1 MTITEAEVLELEDK
15 RWAAQINEDLESL
28 GDLLCDEL
36 RYTHSNT
43 IVDTKASYI
52 EAIANKTFDYRRADR
67 SDTEVQIIGGT
78 ALVTGRADIHV
89 VAGERDLQLSAR
101 YSVVWVD
108 RGDRW
113 QLLMWQS
120 TPVPS

>member
-1 MTITEAEVLELEDK
+1 MTITEAEVLALEER
-15 RWAAQINEDLESL
+15 RWTAQINEDLEAL
-28 GDLLCDEL
+28 DELLSDEL

-43 IVDTKASYI
+43 IVDTKTSYI
-52 EAIANKTFDYRRADR
+52 EAIANKTFDYRNADR
-67 SDTEVQIIGGT
+67 SDTEVQIVGGA

-89 VAGERDLQLSAR
+89 VAGDRDLQLAAR

-113 QLLMWQS
+113 QLLVWQS
-120 TPVPS
+120 TPVPT